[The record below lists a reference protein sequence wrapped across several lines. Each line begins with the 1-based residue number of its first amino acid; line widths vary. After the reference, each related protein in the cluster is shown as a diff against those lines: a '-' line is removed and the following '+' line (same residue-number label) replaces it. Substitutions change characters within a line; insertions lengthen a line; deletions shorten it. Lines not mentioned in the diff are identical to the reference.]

1 MISGLE
7 LWRDI
12 PAKPRNCRE
21 LVKGNAQSEMK
32 EKTEERGGGGEDE
45 NIGRQQF
52 KASHTGVKRRLGG
65 AAKISMYTYT
75 EKASAFII
83 KTK

>member
-1 MISGLE
+1 MRILADSNL
-7 LWRDI
+7 
-12 PAKPRNCRE
+12 K
-21 LVKGNAQSEMK
+21 LVTGESK
-32 EKTEERGGGGEDE
+32 EGWT
-45 NIGRQQF
+45 
-52 KASHTGVKRRLGG
+52 G